1 MMILGIETSCDETS
15 CALIKEGGHL
25 VRHAIFSQTE
35 LHQTFKGVV
44 PEIAS
49 RSHLEKINEL
59 VEQMIQGNQ
68 KIDGIAVT
76 IGPGLVGSL
85 LIGKMTAEA
94 LGWVWDVPVVGI
106 NHLEAHLYSSFL
118 EHKELK
124 PPFMGLIVSG
134 GHTHLVLVE
143 DFGKYKVLGRTRDDS
158 AGEAYDKVAKCLG
171 LDYPGGPIIDRLA
184 KKGNPAAIPFP
195 RAHLPGSWDFSFSG
209 LKTAVLYFLQN
220 LRVSSGSFI
229 GKKNIGANKGGL
241 KIEFPPLPLK
251 TVADICASFQSAVV
265 EVLVRKTI
273 LAAKK
278 FGLKKIAIGGG
289 VSANSFLRSELIRNG
304 KDNKLKVYFPSLP
317 YSTDNGAMVALTGY
331 YKFKKGF
338 YDDKNQEALEVNPSL
353 PIKNW
358 I

>member
-15 CALIKEGGHL
+15 CALIKEGGRL
-25 VRHAIFSQTE
+25 VRQALFSQTE

-124 PPFMGLIVSG
+124 PPFMGAIVSG

-158 AGEAYDKVAKCLG
+158 AGEAYDKVAKLLG

-184 KKGNPAAIPFP
+184 KKGDPTAIPFP

-220 LRVSSGSFI
+220 LT
-229 GKKNIGANKGGL
+229 NKGGL
-241 KIEFPPLPLK
+241 KIESLPLPLK

-265 EVLVRKTI
+265 DVLVRKTI
-273 LAAKK
+273 SAAKK
-278 FGLKKIAIGGG
+278 FGLKKIAVGGG
-289 VSANSFLRSELIRNG
+289 VSANSFLRSELIKKG
-304 KDNKLKVYFPSLP
+304 KENKLKVYFPSLP

-338 YDDKNQEALEVNPSL
+338 YDAKNQEPLEVNPSL

-358 I
+358 N

>member
-15 CALIKEGGHL
+15 LALIKDGARL
-25 VRHAIFSQTE
+25 ARHALFSQNN
-35 LHQTFKGVV
+35 LHRTFKGVV

-59 VEQMIQGNQ
+59 VEEITLGIK

-94 LGWVWDVPVVGI
+94 LGWGWDVPVVGI
-106 NHLEAHLYSSFL
+106 NHLEAHLYSPLL
-118 EHKELK
+118 ERKELK
-124 PPFMGLIVSG
+124 PPFMGAIVSG

-158 AGEAYDKVAKCLG
+158 AGEAYDKVAKLLG

-184 KKGNPAAIPFP
+184 KKGNPAAIAFP
-195 RAHLPGSWDFSFSG
+195 RAHLYGSWDFSFSG

-220 LRVSSGSFI
+220 LSKRSGS
-229 GKKNIGANKGGL
+229 GVS
-241 KIEFPPLPLK
+241 KIESSHLSSQL
-251 TVADICASFQSAVV
+251 VADICASFQSAVV
-265 EVLVRKTI
+265 EVLVRKI
-273 LAAKK
+273 VLAAKK
-278 FGLKKIAIGGG
+278 FGLKKIVVGGG
-289 VSANSFLRSELIRNG
+289 VSANSFLRKELIKKG
-304 KDNKLKVYFPSLP
+304 KENKIRVYFPSVP

-338 YDDKNQEALEVNPSL
+338 YNAKNLDLEVDPSL
-353 PIKNW
+353 PIRNW
-358 I
+358 S